1 MFGIEMNH
9 ASPRI
14 RVVAVVVSASLAV
27 AGLGCIGNAPNAAP
41 PTIWRRDVATF
52 PNKRTFYWHE
62 PGKDGL
68 QVVIYWDS
76 LSSVPGE
83 HEIVARVYTEADDAR
98 PKGIDQH
105 FSSGNRAQLEGI
117 EARANYLVLRF
128 ATYPGGEVNEVPCTV
143 TPQGLAGL
151 PHSIALGQ
159 RIVSMKDTA
168 TVETAPVE

>member
-1 MFGIEMNH
+1 MNH
-9 ASPRI
+9 ASSEI

-27 AGLGCIGNAPNAAP
+27 AGLGCTGNAPTAKPSA
-41 PTIWRRDVATF
+41 IGRREVATF

-98 PKGIDQH
+98 PQGIDQH
-105 FSSGNRAQLEGI
+105 FRSGNRSQLEGI
-117 EARANYLVLRF
+117 EARGNSLVLRF

-143 TPQGLAGL
+143 TPKGLEGL
-151 PHSIALGQ
+151 PHSIELGQ
-159 RIVSMKDTA
+159 RIVSMKDSE
-168 TVETAPVE
+168 TVETAPLE